1 MVNMIWDSLPDCL
14 LEKVY
19 EKIVISQPKNLLD
32 DIKSYNYTI
41 NCINDNLELNQFV
54 GRYNEWLILIHIL
67 GIYFKKE
74 SMEYRTNKFIKL
86 QTFVKNTNNLSIRY
100 QVGFY
105 WINRFVAKMSI
116 SERNIL
122 VRHLKG
128 EDINFD

>member
-1 MVNMIWDSLPDCL
+1 MIWDSLPECL
-14 LEKVY
+14 LDKVY

-32 DIKSYNYTI
+32 DINSYNSTI
-41 NCINDNLELNQFV
+41 DFINHNLELNQFV
-54 GRYNEWLILIHIL
+54 GRYNEWLILIYIL
-67 GIYFKKE
+67 DIYFKKK
-74 SMEYRTNKFIKL
+74 SVEYRTNKFIEL
-86 QTFVKNTNNLSIRY
+86 ESFIENTNNLSIRY
-100 QVGFY
+100 QGGFY

>member
-1 MVNMIWDSLPDCL
+1 MIWDSLPDCL

-41 NCINDNLELNQFV
+41 DCINNNQLV
-54 GRYNEWLILIHIL
+54 ERYNEWLILIHIL
-67 GIYFKKE
+67 GIYLKKE
-74 SMEYRTNKFIKL
+74 SLEYRTNKFIKL

-100 QVGFY
+100 QGGFY

-128 EDINFD
+128 EDINFN

>member
-1 MVNMIWDSLPDCL
+1 M
-14 LEKVY
+14 
-19 EKIVISQPKNLLD
+19 
-32 DIKSYNYTI
+32 
-41 NCINDNLELNQFV
+41 
-54 GRYNEWLILIHIL
+54 ILIHIL

-74 SMEYRTNKFIKL
+74 SLEYRTNKFIKL

-100 QVGFY
+100 QGWFY

>member
-1 MVNMIWDSLPDCL
+1 MIWDYLPDCL

-19 EKIVISQPKNLLD
+19 EKIVISQPKNLLN

-41 NCINDNLELNQFV
+41 DCINDNQLV
-54 GRYNEWLILIHIL
+54 GRYNEWLILIYIL

-74 SMEYRTNKFIKL
+74 SLEYRTNKFIKL

-100 QVGFY
+100 QGGFY

-128 EDINFD
+128 EDINFN